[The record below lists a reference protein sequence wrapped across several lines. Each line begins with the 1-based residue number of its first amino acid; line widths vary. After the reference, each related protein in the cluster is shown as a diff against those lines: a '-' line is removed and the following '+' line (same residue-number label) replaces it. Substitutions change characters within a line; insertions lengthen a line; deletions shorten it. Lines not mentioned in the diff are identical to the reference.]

1 MGQPKRRNVEGE
13 CNDQRKQYRLWDKY
27 HCRGANVGTIDG
39 NTKVAI
45 KQLNGTLTNYYGGG
59 VGSSATN
66 AANVTGNVETTI
78 ATKNANFRLG
88 TFVGGVQYG
97 TIDGRIN
104 STVSGSGGWTGTANR
119 FIGGSYYGN
128 IGSEPAK
135 DAIVTNLDSSLYST
149 GRATFEGG
157 NRYSGTI
164 NGNIVNTVK
173 AGPSASVGGIGDFNG
188 GGGNNVSTLSQ
199 SSMGASN
206 TTTYDNYTPAQRAQL
221 AEAGASFKVY
231 GNITSHLVSGSFQ
244 MVQHIL
250 QLQVAAVI
258 LMGIP
263 RLKWGRLQQ
272 MAVQV
277 ETVLLIKDQNRPTL
291 LIPQQP
297 KIEGNYLAGILS
309 AVGRS
314 GNYLEYLHQREY

>member
-1 MGQPKRRNVEGE
+1 
-13 CNDQRKQYRLWDKY
+13 
-27 HCRGANVGTIDG
+27 
-39 NTKVAI
+39 
-45 KQLNGTLTNYYGGG
+45 
-59 VGSSATN
+59 
-66 AANVTGNVETTI
+66 
-78 ATKNANFRLG
+78 
-88 TFVGGVQYG
+88 
-97 TIDGRIN
+97 
-104 STVSGSGGWTGTANR
+104 
-119 FIGGSYYGN
+119 
-128 IGSEPAK
+128 
-135 DAIVTNLDSSLYST
+135 
-149 GRATFEGG
+149 
-157 NRYSGTI
+157 
-164 NGNIVNTVK
+164 
-173 AGPSASVGGIGDFNG
+173 
-188 GGGNNVSTLSQ
+188 
-199 SSMGASN
+199 MGASN

-258 LMGIP
+258 LMRIP